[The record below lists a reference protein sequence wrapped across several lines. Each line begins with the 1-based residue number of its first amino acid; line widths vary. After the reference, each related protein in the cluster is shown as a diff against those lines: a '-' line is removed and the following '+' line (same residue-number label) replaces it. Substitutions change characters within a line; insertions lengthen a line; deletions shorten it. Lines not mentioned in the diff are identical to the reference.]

1 MRMNNLERNKYVCE
15 QIENAVLKLLQQK
28 ELNAISIKEIT
39 EEAQVSRVSFYRNY
53 DDKEDVL
60 KTYIGRMVLTWGEEN
75 KERFDKAKAESG
87 NSNLMLSELFSFLKS
102 HEDLIQLLQKRGLF
116 DIFRDSFLELYGPK
130 PEYPNAG
137 AYLSAF
143 FFYGLYGWIEEW
155 VKRGMQESGDAMVQ
169 LFAQMNH

>member
-28 ELNAISIKEIT
+28 ELNAISIKEII
-39 EEAQVSRVSFYRNY
+39 EDAQVSRVSFYRNY

-87 NSNLMLSELFSFLKS
+87 NSNLMLSELFFFL
-102 HEDLIQLLQKRGLF
+102 
-116 DIFRDSFLELYGPK
+116 
-130 PEYPNAG
+130 
-137 AYLSAF
+137 
-143 FFYGLYGWIEEW
+143 
-155 VKRGMQESGDAMVQ
+155 
-169 LFAQMNH
+169 